1 MASTSRW
8 FVGSSSR
15 SRLTRRDWSS
25 ARCAR
30 VRSPGES
37 VEQPRSGS
45 VRTSSLAE
53 LTDPGLAA
61 YRPPPHEEWKLIGE
75 HGEQSRLPAPVPT
88 RDRQPLPGNE
98 VQFERSQPE
107 RSSSDDR
114 CFEPEDELA
123 RAGAACEG
131 KAEPPRL
138 EGFLREL
145 VARELPLRLADLR
158 LQGVGRPAIGAPG
171 ALAERVSLPARLG
184 ASFREELRDVPAAI
198 DRLLVLGVG
207 GATLGLP
214 SGGVVGPATG
224 PLVHAVGRRLD
235 LDDPAHDA
243 IEQRAVMGDDH
254 EPAPVCAEEAFE
266 SLEAVEVEVE
276 IGRAH
281 V

>member
-37 VEQPRSGS
+37 VEHARPTCSAPRPNFASKVRAASAESSVRSQKASSSGAAVPYAPRLWPSSPILVLRPTVRRPMRSGS
-45 VRTSSLAE
+45 SSESTA
-53 LTDPGLAA
+53 
-61 YRPPPHEEWKLIGE
+61 
-75 HGEQSRLPAPVPT
+75 SRVDFP
-88 RDRQPLPGNE
+88 
-98 VQFERSQPE
+98 
-107 RSSSDDR
+107 
-114 CFEPEDELA
+114 
-123 RAGAACEG
+123 
-131 KAEPPRL
+131 
-138 EGFLREL
+138 
-145 VARELPLRLADLR
+145 LPLRLADLR

-198 DRLLVLGVG
+198 DRLLVLGIG

-243 IEQRAVMGDDH
+243 IE
-254 EPAPVCAEEAFE
+254 
-266 SLEAVEVEVE
+266 
-276 IGRAH
+276 
-281 V
+281 